1 MREAGGPVVY
11 ALNMEMYDTPANV
24 SAVRCYAQRM
34 LSPYRGLMQVVAT
47 AGGEAV
53 SIDGVE
59 WGLYLDDH
67 DLQAADG
74 GETEDCQVMDIRYG
88 HWSARDGLRRA
99 PLLSTMNLAAI
110 HQAGSQ
116 LVAALEQLAH
126 RVPFP
131 LADQFELWL
140 LDASTDQP
148 LALLDS
154 RCRMP
159 ASVPGEAP
167 GFRVSLRCRRH
178 FHSPALE
185 RHGVTGHGEWLE
197 AHVNAGSG
205 GRAQWFQRDRWGNGR
220 GLDCIPPAPVLEGR
234 VLDAGAFPLLL
245 LQEQWPDP
253 LLNEAVADY
262 HAWQAPWLLLLPS
275 LPDGL
280 RASLERAAARQ
291 AVLVAAQH
299 VLYPRVVDRHTV
311 QAALVEAAMRRA
323 HGPHPEPEPEP
334 MFPGAGRYN

>member
-1 MREAGGPVVY
+1 
-11 ALNMEMYDTPANV
+11 MYDTPANV

-88 HWSARDGLRRA
+88 RWSARDGLRRA

-159 ASVPGEAP
+159 APVPASGSGCPAMPGAGPSMHPAATARTDRPGERAPGGQAVPGLPPTGCRPGEWPPGSWWTRGGPGAARRGRSSGRSGCPSPGSLPSLRRPPPADRGHPGTAPIPRRRCSRPRRRRWPPPASVPGTGSTCAGRNTAP
-167 GFRVSLRCRRH
+167 QTRWPVCRTSPYSKHRRPGRLLR
-178 FHSPALE
+178 
-185 RHGVTGHGEWLE
+185 
-197 AHVNAGSG
+197 
-205 GRAQWFQRDRWGNGR
+205 
-220 GLDCIPPAPVLEGR
+220 AP
-234 VLDAGAFPLLL
+234 
-245 LQEQWPDP
+245 
-253 LLNEAVADY
+253 AVA
-262 HAWQAPWLLLLPS
+262 
-275 LPDGL
+275 
-280 RASLERAAARQ
+280 R
-291 AVLVAAQH
+291 
-299 VLYPRVVDRHTV
+299 
-311 QAALVEAAMRRA
+311 
-323 HGPHPEPEPEP
+323 
-334 MFPGAGRYN
+334 